1 MLLEK
6 KLESVQ
12 SVHRLS
18 CGGRWLN
25 YKGQAVKC
33 QRWASEPSTINGSHL
48 NAAGS
53 PKQGSSLCRKASVHK
68 GDGGVLQ
75 LYLNKG

>member
-33 QRWASEPSTINGSHL
+33 QRWALEPSTINGSYL
-48 NAAGS
+48 DAAD
-53 PKQGSSLCRKASVHK
+53 P
-68 GDGGVLQ
+68 
-75 LYLNKG
+75 